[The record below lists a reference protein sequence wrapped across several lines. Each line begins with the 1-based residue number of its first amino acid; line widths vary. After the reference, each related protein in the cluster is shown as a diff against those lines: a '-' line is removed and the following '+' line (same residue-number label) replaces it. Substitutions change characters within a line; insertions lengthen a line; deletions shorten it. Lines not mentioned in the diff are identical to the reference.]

1 MWMDDDGVAWTMTK
15 GGHAVAVS
23 FDEDGRYFFV
33 DSAGDLF
40 YDTGD
45 EDVGFYVVSSTG
57 IPLDSLAEGRSQP
70 DSTVGYLESMGL
82 QMNHG

>member
-45 EDVGFYVVSSTG
+45 EDVGFYVVSSIG
-57 IPLDSLAEGRSQP
+57 IPVDSLAEGWSQP
-70 DSTVGYLESMGL
+70 DSIAATLRAWACK
-82 QMNHG
+82 